1 MEKLLAI
8 HLINVALHAIA
19 QAHTFIAL
27 LGHLVK

>member
-8 HLINVALHAIA
+8 HHINMAIHAIA
-19 QAHTFIAL
+19 QAHEFITL

>member
-8 HLINVALHAIA
+8 HLINVAVHAIA
-19 QAHTFIAL
+19 QAHAFITM